1 MKNEVATRLDN
12 IKTINSLE
20 IAEMLDKEHSELL
33 KEIEGRKDGKNVGI
47 IPILEKGKFHVLN
60 YFIPSTYKAGKREY
74 KCYEVTKMGCELL
87 GNKQQGEKGILF
99 TAKYVERFNQMEEV
113 FNDPYAKFSPEVK
126 AIFALDIKTQEIAEK
141 VNKLEMDM
149 PLFNVDCKEISAAV
163 KKKGIETLGGY
174 KSPAYCENSLR
185 AKIYSDIYSQIKRQF
200 GISRYEALKR
210 SQISKALEIV
220 SNYKAPYVLEDEII
234 CLNNQLK
241 INHLGGEF

>member
-20 IAEMLDKEHSELL
+20 VAEMLGKDHKYVLRD
-33 KEIEGRKDGKNVGI
+33 IEGTEKVIGI
-47 IPILEKGKFHVLN
+47 IPTLLSASLHPAK
-60 YFIPSTYKAGKREY
+60 YFIESNYIDKSGKRN

-113 FNDPYAKFSPEVK
+113 IKDPYANLSPEVQ
-126 AIFALDIKTQEIAEK
+126 AIFKLDIKTQEIAEK

-234 CLNNQLK
+234 CLNNQIK